1 MRPIFIIGFMGSGK
15 STLGRA
21 LSAATGMTFIDLD
34 NYIES
39 RFHANI
45 RDIFAS
51 RGEEGFRRIERNMLL
66 EVSQFEDVIV
76 ACGGGTPCFFDNIDV
91 INASGLSV
99 MLDVSHDR
107 LFQRLSRGRRR
118 RPLIASMTDE
128 RLNGYI
134 DEALEKRMPF
144 YSKATH
150 RFSGEHLDNAGE
162 IAATVNEF
170 ITLFGLQPTDTTRQ

>member
-1 MRPIFIIGFMGSGK
+1 MGSGK

-21 LSAATGMTFIDLD
+21 LSAALGLRFIDLD

-45 RDIFAS
+45 RDIFAT
-51 RGEEGFRRIERNMLL
+51 RGEEGFRRIERNMLR
-66 EVSQFEDVIV
+66 EVSEFEDVIV

-99 MLDVSHDR
+99 MLDVSRER
-107 LFQRLSRGRRR
+107 LFERLSHGRRR

-128 RLNGYI
+128 RLGQYI
-134 DEALEKRMPF
+134 GEALEARMPF
-144 YSKATH
+144 YSRATH
-150 RFSGEHLDNAGE
+150 RFSGERLDSAAE
-162 IAATVNEF
+162 IAETVNEF
-170 ITLFGLQPTDTTRQ
+170 ITRFGLTPNLTSQK

>member
-21 LSAATGMTFIDLD
+21 LSAALGISFIDLD

-45 RDIFAS
+45 RDIFAT
-51 RGEEGFRRIERNMLL
+51 RGEEGFRRIERNVLR
-66 EVSQFEDVIV
+66 EVSEFEDVIV

-99 MLDVSHDR
+99 MLEVSHGR
-107 LFQRLSRGRRR
+107 LFERLSHGRRR

-128 RLNGYI
+128 RLNEYI
-134 DEALEKRMPF
+134 DEALAARMSF

-150 RFSGEHLDNAGE
+150 RFSGEHLDSAEE
-162 IAATVNEF
+162 IAVTVNEF
-170 ITLFGLQPTDTTRQ
+170 ITRFGLRPSDTSRQ